1 MYCILLLNRR
11 LEVQDDLYHKAPS
24 CKVFVS
30 GPVGLDD
37 EMALNKAVLKF
48 ELWDWNPYEYLRAS
62 IVLG

>member
-1 MYCILLLNRR
+1 MYCGCLYRR
-11 LEVQDDLYHKAPS
+11 VKVQSVLYYKVPS
-24 CKVFVS
+24 FKVFVS

-37 EMALNKAVLKF
+37 EVALNKAALEF